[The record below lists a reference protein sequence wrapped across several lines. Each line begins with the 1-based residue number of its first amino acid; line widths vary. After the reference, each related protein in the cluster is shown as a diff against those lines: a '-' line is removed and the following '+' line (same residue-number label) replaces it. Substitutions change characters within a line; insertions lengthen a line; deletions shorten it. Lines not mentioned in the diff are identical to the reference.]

1 MGITGP
7 EPAFS
12 EPLMY
17 PIINVTF
24 LGLLVSAIFDR
35 RILTQPCSIFEYKE
49 SMRFTDEIALFYR
62 YSTVKYFI
70 PIRWFLFFFFFTPRN
85 HEIRSG
91 TCFRTCFHRLVLFV
105 NVRERS
111 AALGL
116 ESCHVTVPRRQHPHD
131 IKNTYRTEETLIRS

>member
-35 RILTQPCSIFEYKE
+35 RILTRPCSIFEYKE

-70 PIRWFLFFFFFTPRN
+70 PIRWFLFFFF
-85 HEIRSG
+85 
-91 TCFRTCFHRLVLFV
+91 LL
-105 NVRERS
+105 
-111 AALGL
+111 
-116 ESCHVTVPRRQHPHD
+116 HVTT
-131 IKNTYRTEETLIRS
+131 K